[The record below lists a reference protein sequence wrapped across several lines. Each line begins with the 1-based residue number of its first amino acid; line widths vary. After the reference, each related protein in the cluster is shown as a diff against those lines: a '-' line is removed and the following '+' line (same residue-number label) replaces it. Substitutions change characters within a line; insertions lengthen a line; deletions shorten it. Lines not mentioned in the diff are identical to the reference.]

1 MTEKHQVEQRGS
13 TSDYHYESQ
22 KIEDEKAPSYISNPD
37 NMDDEE
43 SLQHGTKRGLDA
55 RHIQMIS
62 LGGAI
67 GTGLFL
73 NSGSNIAQAG
83 PAGALIAYCVGKHYF
98 FFLVSQTI
106 KSRFIITDI
115 ELKLT

>member
-1 MTEKHQVEQRGS
+1 MSEKHELDQVGGS
-13 TSDYHYESQ
+13 AGDHHYESQ
-22 KIEDEKAPSYISNPD
+22 KIEEFGNKSDAPSYTSNVNN

-67 GTGLFL
+67 G
-73 NSGSNIAQAG
+73 
-83 PAGALIAYCVGKHYF
+83 
-98 FFLVSQTI
+98 
-106 KSRFIITDI
+106 
-115 ELKLT
+115 

>member
-67 GTGLFL
+67 GYILLQMHTHSLL
-73 NSGSNIAQAG
+73 
-83 PAGALIAYCVGKHYF
+83 LCTLY
-98 FFLVSQTI
+98 
-106 KSRFIITDI
+106 
-115 ELKLT
+115 